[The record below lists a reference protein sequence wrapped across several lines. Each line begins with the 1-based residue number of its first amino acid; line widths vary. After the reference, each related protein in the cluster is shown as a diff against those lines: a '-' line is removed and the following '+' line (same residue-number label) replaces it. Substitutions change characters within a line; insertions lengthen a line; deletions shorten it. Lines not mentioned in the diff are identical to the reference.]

1 MRGDEREGEQG
12 KRQLKGDTEKGEDS
26 NQAKA
31 DRSDNSG
38 RTDTGQ
44 SLEVEEGN
52 REETK
57 EEDMVI
63 MMSEDVRMR
72 RNMDGITKVT
82 EGMEGERVQFECLV
96 VIIGL

>member
-57 EEDMVI
+57 EEDMV
-63 MMSEDVRMR
+63 RMR